1 MILSF
6 QRNKFKVLP
15 MVLSLIL
22 VSLIF
27 LPIKSCKKDPEE
39 PIYTKL
45 ARIGSGF
52 NAGDTTKPQQ
62 VDSTKI
68 INDFAKKLGDTAT
81 IAQFQ
86 KWLYRNV
93 SAEVYENV
101 MGSLNPYLQAY
112 YKNRYQDFLNR
123 KK

>member
-1 MILSF
+1 
-6 QRNKFKVLP
+6 

-27 LPIKSCKKDPEE
+27 LPVKSCKKEDPEE

-45 ARIGSGF
+45 ARIESGYSV
-52 NAGDTTKPQQ
+52 GDTTIPK

-81 IAQFQ
+81 IMYFQ

-93 SAEVYENV
+93 SAEVYENL

-112 YKNRYQDFLNR
+112 YKNRYQEFIN
-123 KK
+123 KKK